1 MHSQRFRAHGPL
13 PSSGVLQKEN
23 TFATPTPEEVRV
35 NTASTRKAIW
45 DSCKGTSSDR
55 VAQEVFRITKEEKDD
70 GWLEGPFYDDL
81 PMDAVLT
88 RRFGVEQSSTRADG
102 SVVSKVRPVD
112 VCTESQV
119 NLTDSS
125 DVTVSPHGVD
135 TLVAGACIGVV
146 SRPEDHAPEN
156 LMGCTI
162 DLRRAYKQLAIAPES
177 LSDAC
182 LCVFDT
188 ETGTPAAFR
197 TLVLPFGARAAVN
210 GFCRCSLALF

>member
-1 MHSQRFRAHGPL
+1 MLDSIGHAGTVFPSCIRKSFELMGHL

-23 TFATPTPEEVRV
+23 TFATLTPEGVRV

-45 DSCKGTSSDR
+45 DSCEGTTSDR
-55 VAQEVFRITKEEKDD
+55 VAQEVFRITKQEKGD
-70 GWLEGPFYDDL
+70 GWIEGPFYDDL

-88 RRFGVEQSSTRADG
+88 RRFGVELFSTRADG
-102 SVVSKVRPVD
+102 SVVSKVSPVD

-125 DVTVSPHGVD
+125 DETVSPHGVD

-146 SRPEDHAPEN
+146 SRPEDHVPEN
-156 LMGCTI
+156 LMSCTI

-182 LCVFDT
+182 LCVLT
-188 ETGTPAAFR
+188 RGLEH
-197 TLVLPFGARAAVN
+197 LPP
-210 GFCRCSLALF
+210 LEP

>member
-1 MHSQRFRAHGPL
+1 
-13 PSSGVLQKEN
+13 
-23 TFATPTPEEVRV
+23 
-35 NTASTRKAIW
+35 
-45 DSCKGTSSDR
+45 
-55 VAQEVFRITKEEKDD
+55 
-70 GWLEGPFYDDL
+70 
-81 PMDAVLT
+81 MDAVLT
-88 RRFGVEQSSTRADG
+88 RHFGVELFSTRADG
-102 SVVSKVRPVD
+102 SVVSKVGPVY

-125 DVTVSPHGVD
+125 DETVSPYGVD

-182 LCVFDT
+182 LCVLT
-188 ETGTPAAFR
+188 RGLEH
-197 TLVLPFGARAAVN
+197 LPP
-210 GFCRCSLALF
+210 LEP